1 MKEKKKLGE
10 LLIEKKII
18 TTAQLEEALKKQKEL
33 GLPLGETLIKL
44 KFVNENFLLETLARH
59 LEIEFLNIAEN
70 DYKILD
76 KSLVKVLPMETC
88 RKLRILPLFQIID
101 DETKELTIAMADP
114 LADYAIKEVEEL
126 TGCTVRPILTTSAA
140 IEEGIN
146 KLFDVKVSVTKAKTI
161 KEDSDIV
168 NLVNKILL
176 DAVTLRA
183 SDIHIEPHAKDVHVR
198 MRIDGV
204 LQLIMSIPLSQ
215 HSAIVSRF
223 KIMGSEQKSV
233 MKIEEKRLP
242 QDGSLSRVIGGH
254 AVDCRISTLPTIYGE
269 KVVLRLFDKDRAD
282 HIGRIAGLKMSPR
295 TELEFRRCVRQPSG
309 IIVVTGPTGSG
320 KTTTLHAVINE
331 INDVGINIITV
342 EDPVEY
348 NAPDYIN
355 QSSLNPA
362 AGYTFG
368 RALRAIMRQDPD
380 VILIGEIRDR
390 ETAEIAVQ
398 AALTGHRVYTTLHTE
413 DAAGA
418 VMRMIDIGVE
428 HFLVSSTLVSALNQR
443 LVRKICPYCAEEYV
457 PTKIEMSDIGIDKH
471 VIEEILSNP
480 GKYKLR
486 RGAGCSA
493 CRQTGYRERQG
504 VFEML
509 TVTPE
514 VRNMILQKQSSDVIA
529 EKTRE
534 SQRMNMIFEEGL
546 RLVLSGVTTL
556 GEMQRLPR
564 GDYKMKSVDNIFQD
578 AEVFK

>member
-44 KFVNENFLLETLARH
+44 KFVSENFLLETLARH
-59 LEIEFLNIAEN
+59 LEIEFLNIAED

-76 KSLVKVLPMETC
+76 KSLVKILPMEIC
-88 RKLRILPLFQIID
+88 QKLRVLPLFQIID
-101 DETKELTIAMADP
+101 DEMKELTLAMADP
-114 LADYAIKEVEEL
+114 LADHAVKEVEEL
-126 TGCTVRPILTTSAA
+126 TGCTVSPILTTSAA
-140 IEEGIN
+140 IEGGIN
-146 KLFDVKVSVTKAKTI
+146 KLFDVKVSVVKAKTI
-161 KEDSDIV
+161 EEDSDIV
-168 NLVNKILL
+168 RLVNKILL
-176 DAVTLRA
+176 DAVNLRA
-183 SDIHIEPHAKDVHVR
+183 SDIHIEPHAKEVHIR

-204 LQLIMSIPLSQ
+204 LQLVMAIPSSQ
-215 HSAIVSRF
+215 HPGIVSRL

-254 AVDCRISTLPTIYGE
+254 AVDCRLSTLPAIYGE
-269 KVVLRLFDKDRAD
+269 KIVLRLFDKDRST
-282 HIGRIAGLKMSPR
+282 HVGRIAGLKMSPR
-295 TELEFRRCVRQPSG
+295 MELEFRRSVRQPNG
-309 IIVVTGPTGSG
+309 IVVVTGPTGSG

-355 QSSLNPA
+355 QSSLIPP

-443 LVRKICPYCAEEYV
+443 LLRKICPYCAEEYV
-457 PTKIEMSDIGIDKH
+457 PTRVEMMDIDIDKH
-471 VIEEILSNP
+471 VIDEILNNP
-480 GKYKLR
+480 EKHKLR
-486 RGAGCSA
+486 RGVGCST

-509 TVTPE
+509 TVTPD
-514 VRNMILQKQSSDVIA
+514 VRNMILQKQNADVIA

-534 SQRMNMIFEEGL
+534 SQSMNMIFEEGL

-564 GDYKMKSVDNIFQD
+564 GDYKMKSVEKIFQD
-578 AEVFK
+578 AQVV

>member
-1 MKEKKKLGE
+1 MKEKKKFGE
-10 LLIEKKII
+10 LLIEKKVI
-18 TTAQLEEALKKQKEL
+18 TTSQLEEALKKQKEL
-33 GLPLGETLIKL
+33 GLPIGETLIKL
-44 KFVNENFLLETLARH
+44 KFVSENFLLDTLAKH
-59 LEIEFLNIAEN
+59 LGLEFLNIAED

-76 KSLVKVLPMETC
+76 KSLIKVIPMEIC
-88 RKLRILPLFQIID
+88 RKLRVLPLFQIID
-101 DETKELTIAMADP
+101 DDTKELTLAMADP
-114 LADYAIKEVEEL
+114 LAGHVVKEAEEL
-126 TGCTVRPILTTSAA
+126 TGCAVSPILTTSSA
-140 IEEGIN
+140 IEGGIN
-146 KLFDVKVSVTKAKTI
+146 KLFNVKVSVEKTKTLE
-161 KEDSDIV
+161 EDSDTV
-168 NLVNKILL
+168 RLVNKILL
-176 DAVTLRA
+176 DAVNLRA
-183 SDIHIEPHAKDVHVR
+183 SDIHVEPHAKELHIR

-204 LQLIMSIPLSQ
+204 LQLVMSLPSTQ
-215 HSAIVSRF
+215 HPAIVSRL

-242 QDGSLSRVIGGH
+242 QDGSLSRAIGGH
-254 AVDCRISTLPTIYGE
+254 AVDCRISTLPSIYGE
-269 KVVLRLFDKDRAD
+269 KVVLRLFDKDRAT
-282 HIGRIAGLKMSPR
+282 HVGRIAGLKMSPKM
-295 TELEFRRCVRQPSG
+295 ELEFRRCVRQPNG
-309 IIVVTGPTGSG
+309 IIIVTGPTGSG

-331 INDVGINIITV
+331 INDVGINIVTV

-348 NAPDYIN
+348 NASDYVN
-355 QSSLNPA
+355 QSSLIPA

-457 PTKIEMSDIGIDKH
+457 PTRVEMADIDLDKH
-471 VIEEILSNP
+471 VIDEILSKP
-480 GKYKLR
+480 DKYKLR
-486 RGAGCSA
+486 RGVGCST
-493 CRQTGYRERQG
+493 CRQSGYRERQG

-514 VRNMILQKQSSDVIA
+514 VRNMILQKQNSDVIA

-534 SQRMNMIFEEGL
+534 SQSMNMIFEEGL

-556 GEMQRLPR
+556 GELQRIPR
-564 GDYKMKSVDNIFQD
+564 GDYKMKSVEKIFQD
-578 AEVFK
+578 AQVV

>member
-1 MKEKKKLGE
+1 MNEKKKFGE

-33 GLPLGETLIKL
+33 ELPLGETLIKL
-44 KFVNENFLLETLARH
+44 KFVSENFLLETLARH
-59 LEIEFLNIAEN
+59 LGCEFLNIAED

-76 KSLVKVLPMETC
+76 KSLVKVIPMEIC
-88 RKLRILPLFQIID
+88 HKLRVLPLFQIID
-101 DETKELTIAMADP
+101 DETKQLTLAMADP
-114 LADYAIKEVEEL
+114 LADYAVKEVEEL
-126 TGCTVRPILTTSAA
+126 TGCSVSPILTTSAA
-140 IEEGIN
+140 IEGGIN
-146 KLFDVKVSVTKAKTI
+146 KLFDVKVSVAKATTME
-161 KEDSDIV
+161 EDSDTIK
-168 NLVNKILL
+168 LVNKILL
-176 DAVTLRA
+176 NAVNLRA
-183 SDIHIEPHAKDVHVR
+183 SDIHIEPHAEEVHIR

-204 LQLIMSIPLSQ
+204 LQLVMAIPSSQ
-215 HSAIVSRF
+215 HPAIVSRL

-242 QDGSLSRVIGGH
+242 QDGSLSRAIGGH
-254 AVDCRISTLPTIYGE
+254 AVDCRISTLPTIHGE
-269 KVVLRLFDKDRAD
+269 KIVMRLFDKDRAT
-282 HIGRIAGLKMSPR
+282 HVGRIAGLKMSPR
-295 TELEFRRCVRQPSG
+295 MELEFRRCVRQPNG
-309 IIVVTGPTGSG
+309 IIIVTGPTGSG

-331 INDVGINIITV
+331 INDVGINIVTV
-342 EDPVEY
+342 EDPVEL
-348 NAPDYIN
+348 NAPNYIN
-355 QSSLNPA
+355 QSSLIPP

-443 LVRKICPYCAEEYV
+443 LLRKICPYCAEEYV
-457 PTKIEMSDIGIDKH
+457 PMRVEMADIGIDNH

-480 GKYKLR
+480 DKYKLR

-514 VRNMILQKQSSDVIA
+514 VRNMILQKQNSDVIS

-534 SQRMNMIFEEGL
+534 SQSMNMIFEEGL

-564 GDYKMKSVDNIFQD
+564 GDYKMKSVERIFLDSQI
-578 AEVFK
+578 A